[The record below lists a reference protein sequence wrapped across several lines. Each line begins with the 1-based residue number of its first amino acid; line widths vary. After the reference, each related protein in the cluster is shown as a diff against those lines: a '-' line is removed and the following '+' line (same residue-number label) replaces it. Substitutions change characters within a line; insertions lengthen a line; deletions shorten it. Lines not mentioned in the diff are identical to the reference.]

1 MNFPGTINDGIL
13 SLDNAAELHTYL
25 KTFPTG
31 KRVEVSVAKLKNK
44 RSIDQNAYYWS
55 GVIGTIAKETGQDP
69 QSVHET
75 CKSMFRSRSVL
86 FRGKWLRM
94 VDSSKDAD
102 TIEFTEYIE
111 RIRAY
116 FGEEFHITIP
126 DPQALTDTN

>member
-1 MNFPGTINDGIL
+1 MNFPGTIQSGKL
-13 SLDNAAELHTYL
+13 LLDSRPEFIAHLHTL
-25 KTFPTG
+25 EG
-31 KRVEVSVAKLKNK
+31 KRIEVSVGRVKNK

-86 FRGKWLRM
+86 FRGKWLRL

-116 FGEEFHITIP
+116 FGQEFHITIP
-126 DPQALTDTN
+126 DPQQVTD